1 VSIGFVGTDHT
12 RVSLSLRERLAVA
25 GERLDRLLDLLRAEP
40 LISEAA
46 VLSTCNRV
54 EIYVAA
60 PDASAALTRA
70 THHLLTVTG
79 VAPAD
84 IAGALD
90 VRIDA
95 EAVRHLFAVA
105 AALRSLV
112 VGETQILTQVRE
124 AFTYAAARG
133 VAGAELQALARLA
146 VRCGKQVRA
155 ETLLGTVD
163 TSVSAVAV
171 DLAARYLGPLRTRSA
186 LLIGAGRINEVSA
199 QLLREAGIG
208 SLVIASRTYAAAAR
222 LATAY
227 HGHAADLEHLPS
239 LLANADLVITAAR
252 TSAPLIEPSAIPH
265 RAPGQ
270 PLLLVDIA
278 VPRNVD
284 PAVAQV
290 AGVELID
297 LDRLHAAMP
306 RGAGDLSGFEAAW
319 TIVDTFVAQHAT
331 EARMR
336 RAVPVIAALRAH
348 VDSQK
353 DAELGHTLARLAHLA
368 PADRDAVAQL
378 AHRLV
383 NRMFHHLATRL
394 KLATTLPDGD
404 AYLAALAFLFD
415 EAGTEYKTVTAPV
428 LVGAQPPAPHAT
440 YADAI
445 VMEGRSCP

>member
-1 VSIGFVGTDHT
+1 MSIGFVGTDHT

-25 GERLDRLLDLLRAEP
+25 GEHLDRLLDLLRAEP

-124 AFTYAAARG
+124 AFAYAAARG

-171 DLAARYLGPLRTRSA
+171 DLAARCLGPLRTRTA

-227 HGHAADLEHLPS
+227 HGQAADLEHLPS

-270 PLLLVDIA
+270 PLLLFDIA

-297 LDRLHAAMP
+297 LDRLHAATMP
-306 RGAGDLSGFEAAW
+306 GGADDLSGIEAAW

-353 DAELGHTLARLAHLA
+353 EAELHHTLARLAHLA

-394 KLATTLPDGD
+394 KLTTALPDGD

-415 EAGTEYKTVTAPV
+415 EAGTEYKTVTAPL
-428 LVGAQPPAPHAT
+428 LVGAQPPAPHPT
-440 YADAI
+440 HADAI
-445 VMEGRSCP
+445 VTS